1 MASGSS
7 DRLDA
12 VRHLV
17 SEVLAAVDPDLTL
30 YDIEISGTA
39 GSAMLR
45 ILVDHT
51 GGVDLDTLTDT
62 TRALEAAFE
71 QDADLRTRYALE
83 VSSPGLER
91 PLRTPEHFAAAVGA
105 TVSVKTFAPL
115 DGNRRFDGTLTEAD
129 SDGCV
134 VETEGTSHRLAYD
147 AIAKARTT
155 FEWKRGRKS
164 GGDRQRQKA
173 ARS

>member
-1 MASGSS
+1 M
-7 DRLDA
+7 
-12 VRHLV
+12 RHLV
-17 SEVLAAVDPDLTL
+17 TGVLAVIDSDLSL
-30 YDIEISGTA
+30 YDVEIVGNA

-45 ILVDHT
+45 ILVDGT
-51 GGVDLDTLTDT
+51 AGVDLDTLTDA

-71 QDADLRTRYALE
+71 EDADLRTRYALE

-91 PLRTPEHFAAAVGA
+91 PLRTPEHFAAAVGT
-105 TVSVKTFAPL
+105 TVSMKTFAPL

-134 VETEGTSHRLAYD
+134 VETDGTKHRLAYD

-155 FEWKRGRKS
+155 FEWTRGDKPGTSQNRK
-164 GGDRQRQKA
+164 GRQKQKA